1 MSSSPPD
8 GRRTQLTTTPRD
20 MHLEP
25 ILESHPSSSSSS
37 ADDGS
42 QTVLIPLVN
51 RAAALCRVTQPSAPP
66 LSDLVPDCCHLAN
79 PENNAVAMEYHVCHL
94 PINGRSDSN
103 SPILL
108 IGCHRTSRETHA
120 RGEADDHRPFRR
132 TSANHEIYMAP
143 IHPPTYEEA
152 IRRTTE

>member
-1 MSSSPPD
+1 MTMS
-8 GRRTQLTTTPRD
+8 RD
-20 MHLEP
+20 TRLAP

-37 ADDGS
+37 AEEGS

-51 RAAALCRVTQPSAPP
+51 RATLWRTQPSAPP
-66 LSDLVPDCCHLAN
+66 LSDLVTDCHLAN
-79 PENNAVAMEYHVCHL
+79 AENAAAMEYHVCHL
-94 PINGRSDSN
+94 PINGNADSN

-120 RGEADDHRPFRR
+120 HGEADIQRPFSR
-132 TSANHEIYMAP
+132 TSPNREIYMAP

-152 IRRTTE
+152 IRRTIE